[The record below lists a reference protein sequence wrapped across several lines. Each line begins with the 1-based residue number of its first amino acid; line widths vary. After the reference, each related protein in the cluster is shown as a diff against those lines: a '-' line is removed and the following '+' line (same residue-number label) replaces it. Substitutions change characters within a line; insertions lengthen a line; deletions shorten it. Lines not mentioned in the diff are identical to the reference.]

1 MLLFFGKGGDY
12 MTEIGKNIMR
22 RRKEIGLTQEELA
35 LKLGYKS
42 KSTINKIELG
52 INDLPQSKVIKF
64 AEALQTTPSYLMG
77 WDKEEK
83 NNNTIASIVIRLRTD
98 SEFFSLVEALNNL
111 DKEKVRGVKQMLT
124 ALLK

>member
-1 MLLFFGKGGDY
+1 